1 MTGLGRISY
10 LSNYLLKVIVM
21 VNFRSIVDESFRR
34 SVRIFHVAILSV
46 MTLYGIKMN
55 DSLTS
60 SVIEES
66 RDDIDGTRFIP
77 MNKIQ
82 S

>member
-1 MTGLGRISY
+1 M
-10 LSNYLLKVIVM
+10 
-21 VNFRSIVDESFRR
+21 
-34 SVRIFHVAILSV
+34 AILSV

-66 RDDIDGTRFIP
+66 RDDTDGTKFIA
-77 MNKIQ
+77 MTKIQ
-82 S
+82 I